1 MDVRILHEECAGSQ
15 PPMNRACPRSAS
27 VRDSQDFEAGGFQP
41 RARLAA
47 QSFGRVALAESLA
60 HCRVI
65 GLSHKWV
72 RHGLA
77 GQLRWIFWPSRTSH
91 AWPHR
96 SQVHCVTCMVLVIR
110 FLTIEPHRHHISS
123 FLIEGTVPHDM
134 VWNASPDDPKQL
146 GDLCSGM

>member
-1 MDVRILHEECAGSQ
+1 MDVKILREECVGSQ
-15 PPMNRACPRSAS
+15 PPANHICPRSAS

-77 GQLRWIFWPSRTSH
+77 GQLRWIFRPSRTSH
-91 AWPHR
+91 VWPHR

-146 GDLCSGM
+146 GDLCSGV